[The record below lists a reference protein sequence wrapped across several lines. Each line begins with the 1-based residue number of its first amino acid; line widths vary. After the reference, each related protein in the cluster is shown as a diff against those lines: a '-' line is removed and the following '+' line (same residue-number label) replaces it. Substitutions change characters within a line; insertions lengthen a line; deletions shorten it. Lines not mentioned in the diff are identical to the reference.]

1 MKSIGWSIK
10 MLPCVRMLCSTL
22 ALCMLLAGCAK
33 PAALEQLLA
42 GQEEGG
48 ETIQSGEISNI
59 EIASILSDSF
69 HSIYLGV
76 TRFTNTYHRSDTGD
90 WAINDFVTGLIRE
103 AILQDQRFNYVDTGI
118 DREALRKIY
127 SREKFGDRHFDI
139 RHIDTQLEDLY
150 RLHGVDTLV
159 LVIED
164 QIEDPIQDTI
174 QEFVGYG
181 LYRNALSFKSVYLYS
196 YFRVLVIDTRSKK
209 IRKEIVTTDYL
220 KLPKEFWAEQLGS
233 LASKRKRHLR
243 NESLR
248 IAGNNVLGALV
259 ESGLIDH
266 EVARITESGAV
277 RRAGRLQEAGNYGQL
292 YENAVDRVYA
302 ALDIEKHFERYALLM
317 QGRHEDV
324 IENMSPYRDI
334 YLHWMRKHVSW
345 EILKPK
351 VMEEYRKMFTADELH
366 EIADFAES
374 EVGAKMLKQ
383 IPMILKEQENI
394 WLKEAKDKVDLLDD
408 AVMNRR
414 EVIHQ

>member
-1 MKSIGWSIK
+1 
-10 MLPCVRMLCSTL
+10 MLSCVRLLCS
-22 ALCMLLAGCAK
+22 MLMVCVLSASCASSTGLK
-33 PAALEQLLA
+33 QSRAVQ
-42 GQEEGG
+42 EGG
-48 ETIQSGEISNI
+48 RDTIRNI

-69 HSIYLGV
+69 HTIYLGV
-76 TRFTNTYHRSDTGD
+76 TRFSNTYHRSDAGG
-90 WAINDFVTGLIRE
+90 WAINDFLTGLIKE
-103 AILQDQRFNYVDTGI
+103 AILQDRRFNYVDTGI
-118 DREALRKIY
+118 NKEELHTIY
-127 SREKFGDRHFDI
+127 SRKKSGGQSFNI
-139 RHIDTQLEDLY
+139 RRIDSQLEDLY

-159 LVIED
+159 LIVEN

-196 YFRVLVIDTRSKK
+196 YLKVLVIDTRSKK
-209 IRKEIVTTDYL
+209 IRKEIVATDHL

-233 LASKRKRHLR
+233 LVSKKKRHLR

-248 IAGNNVLGALV
+248 IAGSSVLGALV
-259 ESGLIDH
+259 ESGLIAE
-266 EVARITESGAV
+266 EVAHTTESGTV
-277 RRAGRLQEAGNYGQL
+277 QMTDRLQEASNYGQL
-292 YENAVDRVYA
+292 YEEAVDRVYRS
-302 ALDIEKHFERYALLM
+302 LEIEKHFERYALLM
-317 QGRHEDV
+317 QGRHEEV
-324 IENMSPYRDI
+324 IDNADSYRDI

-351 VMEEYRKMFTADELH
+351 IIDEYRKMFTAEELN

-383 IPMILKEQENI
+383 IPMILREQENI

-414 EVIHQ
+414 EATVY